1 MSYLYQH
8 SGKNLSLAAGSCLAT
23 TTLRAN
29 ADNSSGCVRFG
40 NICVGSE
47 NLYNTIQS
55 CTNLHLRAAGNCPII
70 VGDSG
75 STHTRVCNTL
85 CTPIL
90 CGTTCVRSACLY
102 STGNT
107 YSDNYLVDAG
117 DGQGIKFWN
126 GSNSYRIMM
135 SAVTTANAGR
145 LWPTSDYNMY
155 FRMKG
160 TDGAGSSCQRGFV
173 WQEDDGSGNTQNL
186 AHLNHQGLRF
196 ASTSCGFICSCTGC
210 IKYPIYEARY
220 SDGNTNY
227 RGFFCWNKLQ
237 LGNNGANQLIA
248 GDEGCG
254 GRFEFIVNNCADGTA
269 NPNGTTAMVM
279 CAGGGVYGCVCLQ
292 SPRICGTSC
301 LRGATVCATGQAR
314 VCSICTVGDV
324 CNTIAGQLN
333 VNCLCSTTSMTRSLP
348 TWSLVGTRYLP
359 TVTASA
365 NLPVGWHTIFVN
377 AGNRAGG
384 RFVLRDT
391 TGSRHQYVVF
401 YATHSYG
408 SGNSINVLSYSRY
421 SGQPMQCIRIKD
433 FSTYD
438 GAALQVYVCDAT
450 NNLVAYEAGD
460 NIHSSGWYILTQ
472 WCCDACVPYSN
483 SCFNAWW
490 PAGCYCTGASVN
502 LHCIQDG
509 GQILTGKLMSE
520 YIQSTGTL
528 CGHEICTQGWFR
540 NSNSGAGLFNA
551 ATGAYWYSNAS
562 TNMRVQAGCAN
573 NIGISGYACSAD
585 RGCLHFNCSNQIHL
599 YDSGGN
605 ARILVN
611 SSTDIR
617 LCNTVCQYGNFV
629 STGRG
634 YFHSVDESLN
644 FKGARGCFT
653 NQYMHLYNKVGIGNP
668 SGWGCGE
675 TNTPSKGLSTYGG
688 ICIGYG
694 DGTGAM
700 ARFIGRNMCIGTS
713 GNWDTGSLNGSNTT
727 ITNVHFQGHND
738 FWIGAG
744 NSSWWTTATT
754 AHHDLL
760 INTMLSDA
768 TYTRGITFTASN
780 AGASTYRMGRW
791 RSGCGSTTSGLL
803 VDGKLGVGLAGANTL
818 PPESLMVCGNARF
831 VASGGAPNVYLGTSN
846 GAVDITL
853 RRAASKDFNIATY
866 YNSGWNTALRVYQQC
881 VYGCACFQSPVICG
895 TSCLRGATVCGTNCV
910 QTPIIKLSGVN
921 TPIICGPA
929 GHFVISTDSNC
940 SMVGATYS
948 TRCFAFNGTCFKQTC
963 ELINSNCVQSPVICG
978 TSCVASATITG
989 GMVDATLRVTSDVLC
1004 ATGCVRTPSIDA
1016 IGTINV
1022 SNSGNICVG
1031 TGGCVCSPVICATGC
1046 VTAPTV
1052 YSNGAN
1058 MTSMAQGLCFWRE
1071 FMVCGDADTFYPVCY
1086 FRGNTSGYKR
1096 YSMNRSYNSTAP
1108 DTWYTSTHK
1117 GGLNYTWEQTTDTQ
1131 WGGNDRSFRVNQ
1143 IRETYTSVI
1152 GGHVHTV
1159 SGGVVLLRG
1168 GGALYCFAS
1177 DAMCRSC
1184 VCVYDG
1190 AGGTDSQ
1197 GMTHSTC
1204 TYFCPGNC
1212 ACVLALTCANAQ
1224 SCRNSTICNTTA
1236 YPLQMQ
1242 GVGNGSATTGCFCK
1256 VHSSGHICAT
1266 DISCGSKLIGVNCV
1280 QAPYILATNCVH
1292 ACCGVTFTHS
1302 NWSGEK
1308 TKIQAHSSHLYFQ
1321 NGTAGGC
1328 MFFRNSAGTNVMH
1341 LNCAGCLYLSNCLN
1355 SNTICSRGA
1364 ITGCSYV
1371 RSPGYIQTGSIFYPW
1386 AYSYNCVRHAVGNC
1400 TCNGW
1405 ICPLLICRGGSVV
1418 INGGSLN
1425 TTLDAALFICQTT
1438 NNDWGQIICKHAGTS
1453 DDYGLDIRV
1462 GASSTAAMYA
1472 RFNNIVKFRLQYN
1485 CLCHSAMISSPVVC
1499 GSTCVRGGVVCAT
1512 TGFYGDGSNL
1522 TNVPGGNPDH
1532 YCAENDRIRIG
1543 RCNMPSVSTTQNYSL
1558 GSCIMTCVQSAT
1570 SRNNIT
1576 IGHDIANYTTAA
1588 SNGICYNSLIGAMMA
1603 RKACCNFIN
1612 NIVIG
1617 YQAGYN
1623 MGSSSVTGAQQNII
1637 IGSYAGSNY
1646 SGTFTGCEN
1655 AFIGTGSG
1663 YSMSTGCKNSG
1674 IGRQAGKCV
1683 TTGSCNVFLGF
1694 CSGCGHTTG
1703 TGYSYVGSRLGCCV
1717 ILCGNTSVCGS
1728 LSKTSGCFKIAH
1740 PNPAKRDSYDLVHSF
1755 VESPTEGDNIY
1766 RYTTE
1771 TTSCRSVIELPDY
1784 YSYLN
1789 KNDQV
1794 WVSANKHFGVGY
1806 GEVTEDQKCLVVC
1819 SCCDGIYNV
1828 LLIGTRKDNDAV
1840 RNWNGPEIKL
1850 KHPDRDIVDR

>member
-1 MSYLYQH
+1 MGLLSQQY
-8 SGKNLSLAAGSCLAT
+8 GKVLQLSAGS
-23 TTLRAN
+23 
-29 ADNSSGCVRFG
+29 
-40 NICVGSE
+40 
-47 NLYNTIQS
+47 
-55 CTNLHLRAAGNCPII
+55 
-70 VGDSG
+70 
-75 STHTRVCNTL
+75 TL
-85 CTPIL
+85 CTPTIKVTDQYAICFTHSNPRLTSGSSYIIIPNGLYVSGGTTYIQGHFNARCTIKNDSATTLKICGGCDSDKCTVL
-90 CGTTCVRSACLY
+90 CGKTFSCTCVQTPSVCATSCLRS
-102 STGNT
+102 SGNT

-117 DGQGIKFWN
+117 NQCGLKFWN
-126 GSNSYRIMM
+126 GSSCYTINM
-135 SAVTTANAGR
+135 SATTSGQAGEI
-145 LWPTSDYNMY
+145 WSQGDYNMY

-160 TDGAGSSCQRGFV
+160 TDGAGTSCQRGFV
-173 WQEDDGSGNTQNL
+173 WQEDDGAGNTQNL

-220 SDGNTNY
+220 SNGNTNY

-237 LGNNGANQLIA
+237 LGNNGPNQIIA
-248 GDEGCG
+248 GDEGGG
-254 GRFEFIVNNCADGTA
+254 GRFEFYVNNCADGTA
-269 NPNGTTAMVM
+269 NPNGTLAMVM
-279 CAGGGVYGCVCLQ
+279 CQGGGVYGCVCLQ

-314 VCSICTVGDV
+314 VCTICTIGSA
-324 CNTIAGQLN
+324 CNTIAGQLA
-333 VNCLCSTTSMTRSLP
+333 VNDLCSTTGMSRTFP
-348 TWSLVGTRYLP
+348 TWSIMGTRYLP
-359 TVTASA
+359 QVSASA

-377 AGNRAGG
+377 TGSRAGG

-433 FSTYD
+433 GSTYD
-438 GAALQVYVCDAT
+438 GAALQVYVCDAC

-460 NIHSSGWYILTQ
+460 NIHSSGWYFLNS
-472 WCCDACVPYSN
+472 WCCDACVPYSY
-483 SCFNAWW
+483 SCFNACW

-509 GQILTGKLMSE
+509 GQILTGTLMAP
-520 YIQSTGTL
+520 YIRSTGSL

-540 NSNSGAGLFNA
+540 NSNSGNGLYNQVN
-551 ATGAYWYSNAS
+551 GVYWYSNS
-562 TNMRVQAGCAN
+562 CTNMTVQAGCAN
-573 NIGISGYACSAD
+573 NIGITGYACSAN
-585 RGCLHFNCSNQIHL
+585 RGCIHWNCDNQIHI

-611 SSTDIR
+611 SSNDIR
-617 LCNTVCQYGNFV
+617 LCNTTCVYGNLNVTSQIKGGRICSTATGTCAIV
-629 STGRG
+629 SAGGICVTSDWYRITGNNGLYFSSHTAGIHGGGTGVVCAYNNGSFCSNATSGWGLRSAGCILAVSCMKANCNVCAGCNLVSGNAVYVGEWVRFNSATRGMYWDTNCKLHLYPGLSNTPYLHLRSCHSNTALVITTSGNTTARG
-634 YFHSVDESLN
+634 YF
-644 FKGARGCFT
+644 
-653 NQYMHLYNKVGIGNP
+653 Y
-668 SGWGCGE
+668 
-675 TNTPSKGLSTYGG
+675 
-688 ICIGYG
+688 
-694 DGTGAM
+694 
-700 ARFIGRNMCIGTS
+700 
-713 GNWDTGSLNGSNTT
+713 
-727 ITNVHFQGHND
+727 
-738 FWIGAG
+738 G
-744 NSSWWTTATT
+744 NSSNNIGILDSDGDWAIRHLRDNCTEFRVNNGVKATIFSSCFCSNNIIC
-754 AHHDLL
+754 A
-760 INTMLSDA
+760 A
-768 TYTRGITFTASN
+768 T
-780 AGASTYRMGRW
+780 
-791 RSGCGSTTSGLL
+791 
-803 VDGKLGVGLAGANTL
+803 
-818 PPESLMVCGNARF
+818 
-831 VASGGAPNVYLGTSN
+831 
-846 GAVDITL
+846 
-853 RRAASKDFNIATY
+853 
-866 YNSGWNTALRVYQQC
+866 
-881 VYGCACFQSPVICG
+881 
-895 TSCLRGATVCGTNCV
+895 CLRAPTV
-910 QTPIIKLSGVN
+910 
-921 TPIICGPA
+921 
-929 GHFVISTDSNC
+929 
-940 SMVGATYS
+940 
-948 TRCFAFNGTCFKQTC
+948 
-963 ELINSNCVQSPVICG
+963 
-978 TSCVASATITG
+978 
-989 GMVDATLRVTSDVLC
+989 
-1004 ATGCVRTPSIDA
+1004 
-1016 IGTINV
+1016 
-1022 SNSGNICVG
+1022 
-1031 TGGCVCSPVICATGC
+1031 CATGC

-1058 MTSMAQGLCFWRE
+1058 MTSMAQGGCFWRQ

-1086 FRGNTSGYKR
+1086 FRGNTFGYKR
-1096 YSMNRSYNSTAP
+1096 YSINRSYNSTAP
-1108 DTWYTSTHK
+1108 NTWYTSTHK
-1117 GGLNYTWEQTTDTQ
+1117 GGLNYTWEQTSDTQ

-1143 IRETYTSVI
+1143 VRETYTTVI

-1159 SGGVVLLRG
+1159 SGGVILLRG

-1177 DAMCRSC
+1177 DSMCTSC

-1190 AGGTDSQ
+1190 TGGTDAQ

-1224 SCRNSTICNTTA
+1224 SCRNSTICNTSA
-1236 YPLQMQ
+1236 YPLQMH
-1242 GVGNGSATTGCFCK
+1242 GVGNASATTGCFC
-1256 VHSSGHICAT
+1256 VVRSAGHVCAAN
-1266 DISCGSKLIGVNCV
+1266 SVCGPNIIGGTCA
-1280 QAPYILATNCVH
+1280 QAPYVLATNCVH
-1292 ACCGVTFTHS
+1292 ACCGITFAHS

-1308 TKIQAHSSHLYFQ
+1308 TKIQAHSCHLYFQNYNTGAFIFRNCGTCTIASINQSGCLTAAECVVTPVVRATNCFYACCGIDFVHSNWTGEKTKIQAHSNHLYFQ

-1328 MFFRNSAGTNVMH
+1328 FFFRNSAGTNMVH
-1341 LNCAGCLYLSNCLN
+1341 INCNGCLYLSNCLN
-1355 SNTICSRGA
+1355 SNTICSRGG
-1364 ITGCSYV
+1364 ITGCCYV
-1371 RSPGYIQTGSIFYPW
+1371 RSPNYIQTGSIFYPW